1 MIDSRFTIWWT
12 DLICFKC
19 LLKLS
24 GRFSPKSRH
33 SWGYHNLLYQLRGT
47 YCHISLIFPTR
58 PYDRIWS
65 LFLRPLPPAALE
77 PERDHL
83 ALGAGIWGT
92 VDGCSYLVGRPVS
105 SAIGQSSGPSL
116 DLSGTP
122 LWSGCTLLV
131 FIPVVSIVPR
141 TNLWAKITRT
151 GGASSISPHIMPKY
165 PPKFGFPIS

>member
-1 MIDSRFTIWWT
+1 MLEKGPTRREVMRSNRNIKAKRNRVVLAWHKERFSRNNVIKARISSVRLKSSNSFLEMIDSRFTIWWT

-24 GRFSPKSRH
+24 GRFSPKSRR

-47 YCHISLIFPTR
+47 YCHISLIFPNR

-83 ALGAGIWGT
+83 ACELEPEAPWMAAPTWWAGP
-92 VDGCSYLVGRPVS
+92 CLV
-105 SAIGQSSGPSL
+105 L
-116 DLSGTP
+116 
-122 LWSGCTLLV
+122 
-131 FIPVVSIVPR
+131 
-141 TNLWAKITRT
+141 
-151 GGASSISPHIMPKY
+151 
-165 PPKFGFPIS
+165 